1 MGKSTISM
9 AMFNSYLY
17 VYQRVNN
24 KFDLFEHVWHI
35 LLTAGWLWN
44 PMISVILK
52 VKLLWVCWS
61 NPRKKRNP
69 VTHSQKLLFCL
80 LKPCLVKTVFFGE
93 VPIKV
98 ATLRVSSW
106 SNSHTL
112 VDKPC
117 FCWLNTCDWCF
128 NRVYHSLDQH
138 ADPAMSFF
146 IAVGGYFPL
155 NMGFSQGVDTSL
167 GSHVLGMATNL
178 RPGA

>member
-1 MGKSTISM
+1 MFDIFYWLQDDCESQWYRWFWKSNCYEFVGQIHERNGTQSHIVKNYCSV
-9 AMFNSYLY
+9 FLN
-17 VYQRVNN
+17 
-24 KFDLFEHVWHI
+24 HV
-35 LLTAGWLWN
+35 
-44 PMISVILK
+44 
-52 VKLLWVCWS
+52 
-61 NPRKKRNP
+61 
-69 VTHSQKLLFCL
+69 
-80 LKPCLVKTVFFGE
+80 LVKTVFGGKF
-93 VPIKV
+93 PLKLLH
-98 ATLRVSSW
+98 LRVSSW

>member
-9 AMFNSYLY
+9 AIFKSYSY
-17 VYQRVNN
+17 VYQRVSN
-24 KFDLFEHVWHI
+24 KLDLFEHVWHI

-93 VPIKV
+93 VPINV
-98 ATLRVSSW
+98 ARSEGFILE
-106 SNSHTL
+106 
-112 VDKPC
+112 
-117 FCWLNTCDWCF
+117 
-128 NRVYHSLDQH
+128 Q
-138 ADPAMSFF
+138 FF
-146 IAVGGYFPL
+146 IPWWINHVFAEKMRVIDALTEFTIPST
-155 NMGFSQGVDTSL
+155 NMLTLPWVFS
-167 GSHVLGMATNL
+167 
-178 RPGA
+178 